1 MHGHTATGALIL
13 QLKERTAA
21 SREEFT
27 KEKSKVVQA
36 LLEAKSGEALARYV
50 ADLRR
55 QAGEKLQIMSQ
66 FGEEAKGRVDDSE

>member
-1 MHGHTATGALIL
+1 L

-21 SREEFT
+21 SREEFV

-55 QAGEKLQIMSQ
+55 QAGDKLQVMSQ
-66 FGEEAKGRVDDSE
+66 FGEEAKGRADDAE